1 MAQKI
6 FEDRIRIQI
15 YLFDKDK
22 TIKCIQ
28 IFSGGNNLILD
39 LAYLCDIQLLMK
51 SDAGNCFT
59 KPNLII
65 VFVFY

>member
-1 MAQKI
+1 MV
-6 FEDRIRIQI
+6 EDRVRIQI

-39 LAYLCDIQLLMK
+39 LAYPCDIKLLMR
-51 SDAGNCFT
+51 SVSGNCFGSQT
-59 KPNLII
+59 
-65 VFVFY
+65 